1 MFWNRLRK
9 TNKLIEHIV
18 IFHLDSTSGDPVVEY
33 VYPSVNNENSHFH
46 RLRNFV
52 VPCKH
57 KSLIS
62 EEYTLIFTDSD
73 GTVEFFA
80 CITLPISGYIVCISS
95 YFPYFELLH
104 SIITLINQEHLYRE
118 ENRRNIEVI
127 LKELHYHSGV
137 ATLNISSPPNS
148 TKLIMQLPEAQFQ
161 FVYHRHIL
169 EYYNTL
175 SIGNWIVIFESL
187 ILEKSVIFYSSRL
200 HRITSCL
207 LASLSLLYPLIWPHL
222 IYSLLPSNCIEY
234 VGCPTPFVAGVHSCL
249 KEKMK
254 PLLIPGVRLVDL
266 DHDVVY
272 GTGDVGIT
280 MPSVLRHWLIKRCNA
295 SHSAILRHIRSTEN
309 VASTAALL
317 LARPYLELMAIL
329 LGRYRSA
336 LQHNEASSSVDLLP
350 IQSPNDDSRS
360 QDKFDQPRIGGWFFD
375 RAAFVV
381 SCGHELQPYLTE
393 LLNSQ
398 MVIQFF
404 ESRVAVLNSDMAFIP
419 PDDFED
425 IIDHVSI
432 PRRSGGLNDLLN
444 FGRTEFDKITRKLTQ
459 KSEKLSQKFV
469 PRPNNLYQ
477 TFKLNSST
485 MQKRNFSN
493 SATSKAHSRKVLIP
507 SLSTRPSEQDICEI
521 LRKKLEFKKDNNLS
535 LPTHYQQNN
544 DTNNLP
550 SCDNSIW
557 QPLSP
562 KIDHELRNSE
572 RTNRSLLTSILS
584 ELPDL
589 TADFYPSTTSRVN
602 DSQVSLRNRSQDIEH
617 KPFNLRCNSSK
628 RMGCYVESPEKA
640 FHNWVTFD
648 SSPPTCSSE
657 DLINLTGSPPES
669 SNTLDPFSDD
679 SFSKSLSTN
688 TKPAKCDHNELEQ
701 AILDEFDQLSKSRIR
716 KT

>member
-1 MFWNRLRK
+1 
-9 TNKLIEHIV
+9 
-18 IFHLDSTSGDPVVEY
+18 
-33 VYPSVNNENSHFH
+33 
-46 RLRNFV
+46 
-52 VPCKH
+52 
-57 KSLIS
+57 
-62 EEYTLIFTDSD
+62 
-73 GTVEFFA
+73 
-80 CITLPISGYIVCISS
+80 
-95 YFPYFELLH
+95 
-104 SIITLINQEHLYRE
+104 
-118 ENRRNIEVI
+118 
-127 LKELHYHSGV
+127 
-137 ATLNISSPPNS
+137 
-148 TKLIMQLPEAQFQ
+148 
-161 FVYHRHIL
+161 
-169 EYYNTL
+169 
-175 SIGNWIVIFESL
+175 
-187 ILEKSVIFYSSRL
+187 
-200 HRITSCL
+200 
-207 LASLSLLYPLIWPHL
+207 
-222 IYSLLPSNCIEY
+222 
-234 VGCPTPFVAGVHSCL
+234 
-249 KEKMK
+249 MK

-336 LQHNEASSSVDLLP
+336 LQHNEASSSVNLLP
-350 IQSPNDDSRS
+350 IQSPNDESRS

-425 IIDHVSI
+425 TIDHVSI

-459 KSEKLSQKFV
+459 KSEKLSQK
-469 PRPNNLYQ
+469 
-477 TFKLNSST
+477 
-485 MQKRNFSN
+485 SN
-493 SATSKAHSRKVLIP
+493 SATSKAHSRKLLIP

-640 FHNWVTFD
+640 FQNWVTFD

-657 DLINLTGSPPES
+657 DLINLTGSP

-701 AILDEFDQLSKSRIR
+701 AILDEFDQLSISRMR

>member
-18 IFHLDSTSGDPVVEY
+18 IFHLDSTNGDPVVEY

-52 VPCKH
+52 LPCKH

-137 ATLNISSPPNS
+137 ATLNISLPPNS
-148 TKLIMQLPEAQFQ
+148 T
-161 FVYHRHIL
+161 
-169 EYYNTL
+169 
-175 SIGNWIVIFESL
+175 
-187 ILEKSVIFYSSRL
+187 
-200 HRITSCL
+200 
-207 LASLSLLYPLIWPHL
+207 
-222 IYSLLPSNCIEY
+222 
-234 VGCPTPFVAGVHSCL
+234 
-249 KEKMK
+249 
-254 PLLIPGVRLVDL
+254 
-266 DHDVVY
+266 
-272 GTGDVGIT
+272 
-280 MPSVLRHWLIKRCNA
+280 RHWLIKRCNA

-336 LQHNEASSSVDLLP
+336 LHHNEASSSVDLLP
-350 IQSPNDDSRS
+350 IQSPNDESRS

-375 RAAFVV
+375 RATFVV

-444 FGRTEFDKITRKLTQ
+444 FGRTEFDKITRK
-459 KSEKLSQKFV
+459 
-469 PRPNNLYQ
+469 
-477 TFKLNSST
+477 
-485 MQKRNFSN
+485 SN

-602 DSQVSLRNRSQDIEH
+602 DSQVSLRNRSQNIEH

-657 DLINLTGSPPES
+657 DLINLTGSPFQS

-701 AILDEFDQLSKSRIR
+701 AILDEFDQLSISRMR

>member
-1 MFWNRLRK
+1 M
-9 TNKLIEHIV
+9 
-18 IFHLDSTSGDPVVEY
+18 
-33 VYPSVNNENSHFH
+33 
-46 RLRNFV
+46 RNFV
-52 VPCKH
+52 LPCKH
-57 KSLIS
+57 K
-62 EEYTLIFTDSD
+62 
-73 GTVEFFA
+73 
-80 CITLPISGYIVCISS
+80 S

-148 TKLIMQLPEAQFQ
+148 T
-161 FVYHRHIL
+161 
-169 EYYNTL
+169 
-175 SIGNWIVIFESL
+175 
-187 ILEKSVIFYSSRL
+187 
-200 HRITSCL
+200 
-207 LASLSLLYPLIWPHL
+207 
-222 IYSLLPSNCIEY
+222 
-234 VGCPTPFVAGVHSCL
+234 
-249 KEKMK
+249 KMK

-350 IQSPNDDSRS
+350 IQSPNDESRS

-375 RAAFVV
+375 RAAFVI

-444 FGRTEFDKITRKLTQ
+444 FGRTEFDKITRKVSSPRE
-459 KSEKLSQKFV
+459 KSKQ
-469 PRPNNLYQ
+469 NLPASISLIY
-477 TFKLNSST
+477 
-485 MQKRNFSN
+485 
-493 SATSKAHSRKVLIP
+493 ARKLIP
-507 SLSTRPSEQDICEI
+507 PGSEHNEERSQ
-521 LRKKLEFKKDNNLS
+521 LKRK
-535 LPTHYQQNN
+535 
-544 DTNNLP
+544 
-550 SCDNSIW
+550 
-557 QPLSP
+557 
-562 KIDHELRNSE
+562 
-572 RTNRSLLTSILS
+572 LTK
-584 ELPDL
+584 
-589 TADFYPSTTSRVN
+589 
-602 DSQVSLRNRSQDIEH
+602 SLRNDREQWW
-617 KPFNLRCNSSK
+617 
-628 RMGCYVESPEKA
+628 VEKA
-640 FHNWVTFD
+640 REMEKAAAIGNSRQLFRLVKETGIRNPTVSETISVKDGHVIHSQSRRLDRWAENFRDQFNWPSATLRFPMM
-648 SSPPTCSSE
+648 SSQPEWQVNVGPPTLHEVEKAIGNLKRGRAAGPDRLTPEIFKDGGSVLAVRITEVLGRIWELDVIPS
-657 DLINLTGSPPES
+657 DWSQSLI
-669 SNTLDPFSDD
+669 
-679 SFSKSLSTN
+679 
-688 TKPAKCDHNELEQ
+688 
-701 AILDEFDQLSKSRIR
+701 
-716 KT
+716 